1 MVILTMTIG
10 QYLVVEAINVKK
22 KIIIIQTVSKIN
34 LIKMTIS
41 VLKKSWT

>member
-22 KIIIIQTVSKIN
+22 KKNNNTDCFKN
-34 LIKMTIS
+34 
-41 VLKKSWT
+41 